1 MEISRKGIEWI
12 YFNDRN
18 FLERSNNSK
27 YNYYF
32 DKYAK
37 ALDELLKATAK
48 DKMAEV
54 KTALFFKL
62 DEIDGERLSYIEL
75 EGYIKGFEMCM
86 KLIGNETIKD

>member
-1 MEISRKGIEWI
+1 MKLSRKGIEWI
-12 YFNDRN
+12 YFKDDNVV
-18 FLERSNNSK
+18 ERSSNSK
-27 YNYYF
+27 HAYYCN
-32 DKYAK
+32 KYSK

-48 DKMAEV
+48 DEMAEI

-86 KLIGNETIKD
+86 KMMQGE